1 MMLSLSTHTFF
12 TNASIYAGYWW
23 WFSVTKG
30 EDRVL

>member
-12 TNASIYAGYWW
+12 TDASIYVGYWW